1 MTAKCVLSVCVGAAL
16 FAAGTASLAQTAST
30 IEVRLKKA
38 SNIND
43 DAINAALKKIQMTSG
58 PLGTGAAELCLKN
71 YEEFDAALAVQHQEE
86 EAAAQALLA
95 AKDATVK
102 QKIAA
107 LSKLVGL
114 RSGRFA
120 DVPQF
125 ITRYEDCLP
134 EKEVAKIAKEYRG
147 YLKQWIA
154 LDPADSV
161 PAFLLGNAFIVDG
174 KANDAAPLFSNFLDP
189 KIDKNVRRAA
199 LLGMM
204 QVAILKNSIADARK
218 YAQEIADLKLNDARG
233 TLVTGL
239 ARAYLMLTD
248 GTRHVDDQKFPY
260 DTGAKPFPTPQQA
273 RYTDDFA
280 PLKTIKLE
288 LGGGV
293 QETDACIELLKV
305 KLTRFGIAFDK
316 NGAYTLAINT
326 GKTNAPAE
334 EQGYTLETAKNQA
347 LIQGADKLG
356 TLWGIVS
363 FIQMID
369 QKKNAVRVASV
380 HDWPACK
387 NRQVLY
393 HWTPATLEF
402 MLFCKVDGVS
412 QMHTPL
418 SYSFLPAMRAM
429 LGADAKRYAEFGLN
443 SYYGIHGFT
452 MNAKVALS
460 DPRTMKMHEDVCSV
474 FAANG
479 GHVYFPYDDCRY
491 PLNVHDIRAFTI
503 GANGDAKYIS
513 QLYKNI
519 KAQYPG
525 FKMVYCPPFYW
536 GPDGAVSYSE
546 DREDYLRSLGKDL
559 DPEITVYWTGPRVK
573 GTTKSPAQVKWYSDL
588 IGRKPVIFQNG
599 TGSHHGFLDFL
610 TDVKTC
616 WVDWH
621 YDGFV
626 DRDIAGFG
634 LKPGTGHSTCGAQGA
649 TMGDWTWNPKAYDP
663 LTSIQNVVNQYHGK
677 GMYEA
682 IHPGCVALAVLDKY
696 GWEVTPETVMNLP
709 ELEKALPI
717 AEDAWIKAMAV
728 NSFALSNMPSYYQ
741 TALGILRRQVA
752 NSKKTPDFYKRFAKD
767 IEATKAFAVKETGLT
782 DKDLFFHPVSISG
795 GTRFN
800 YDNKCPRRFGIITR
814 GKNSAIPRLTIKFT
828 CDPFPPEKAYE
839 LFIAAQDDDNGRP
852 SKFRI
857 LLNNTEIFNGDS
869 PFPEYNWGLHKFP
882 VPYDAFQRNNTLTIE
897 SLEEGIAAN
906 GPPWLIVNY
915 IVLKP

>member
-1 MTAKCVLSVCVGAAL
+1 MTVKWIFSVFAGAAL
-16 FAAGTASLAQTAST
+16 FAAGTQSFAQTAND
-30 IEVRLKKA
+30 IELRLKNA
-38 SNIND
+38 SHVND

-58 PLGTGAAELCLKN
+58 PLGTGTADLCLKN
-71 YEEFDAALAVQHQEE
+71 YEEFNAALAVQRKAEE
-86 EAAAQALLA
+86 EAAQALLA

-107 LSKLVGL
+107 LSKLADL

-125 ITRYEDCLP
+125 YTRYEDCLP
-134 EKEVAKIAKEYRG
+134 EKEIEKIAREYRE

-154 LDPADSV
+154 LDPDNSG
-161 PAFLLGNAFIVDG
+161 PAFLLGNACIVDG
-174 KANDAAPLFSNFLDP
+174 KANAAAELFGKYLDP
-189 KIDKNVRRAA
+189 KVDKNVRRAA

-204 QVAILKNSIADARK
+204 NAAILKNDTADARK
-218 YAQEIADLKLNDARG
+218 YAQEISDLNIGDPRG
-233 TLVTGL
+233 TSVTGL
-239 ARAYLMLTD
+239 ARTYLMLTD
-248 GTRHVDDQKFPY
+248 GTRHVDDQKFPH

-273 RYTDDFA
+273 QYTDDFA
-280 PLKTIKLE
+280 PLKAIRLE
-288 LGGGV
+288 LGRGV
-293 QETDACIELLKV
+293 KETDACIELLKV

-316 NGAYTLAINT
+316 KGAYTLAINT
-326 GKTNAPAE
+326 GKLSAPAE
-334 EQGYTLETAKNQA
+334 EQGYILETAKDHA
-347 LIQGADKLG
+347 TIQGADKLG

-369 QKKNAVRVASV
+369 QEKNAVRIAKIS
-380 HDWPACK
+380 DWPACK

-393 HWTPATLEF
+393 HFSPGTLEF

-412 QMHTPL
+412 HMHTPL
-418 SYSFLPAMRAM
+418 SGSFLPAMRAM
-429 LGADAKRYAEFGLN
+429 LGADAKRYADFGLN

-452 MNAKVALS
+452 MDAKVALS
-460 DPRTMKMHEDVCSV
+460 DPRTMKMHEDVCAV

-491 PLNVHDIRAFTI
+491 PLNAKDIRAFKI

-513 QLYKNI
+513 QLYKNV
-519 KAQYPG
+519 KAKYPG

-546 DREDYLRSLGKDL
+546 DRENYLRSLGKEL
-559 DPEITVYWTGPRVK
+559 DPEITVFWTGPRVK

-599 TGSHHGFLDFL
+599 TGSHQGFLDFV

-621 YDGFV
+621 YEGFV
-626 DRDIAGFG
+626 DKDIAGFG
-634 LKPGTGHSTCGAQGA
+634 LKPSTGHSACGAQGA
-649 TMGDWTWNPKAYDP
+649 TMGDWTWNPKAYVP
-663 LTSIQNVVNQYHGK
+663 LTSIKNVVNQYYGK
-677 GMYEA
+677 GMYDA

-696 GWEVTPETVMNLP
+696 GWDVTPETVMNLP

-717 AEDAWIKAMAV
+717 AEAAWEKGLAV
-728 NSFALSNMPSYYQ
+728 NSFSLNNMPSYYQ
-741 TALGILRRQVA
+741 TALGILRRLVA
-752 NSKKTPDFYKRFAKD
+752 NSRKAPDFFKQFSKE
-767 IEATKAFAVKETGLT
+767 IEETKAFAVKETGLSG
-782 DKDLFFHPVSISG
+782 KDLFFHPVSISG

-800 YDNKCPRRFGIITR
+800 YDNKCPSRFGIIMR
-814 GKNSAIPRLTIKFT
+814 GKNSAIPRMTIKFT
-828 CDPFPPEKAYE
+828 CDPFPPEKPYE
-839 LFIAAQDDDNGRP
+839 LYISAQDDDNGKP

-857 LLNNTEIFNGDS
+857 LLNGVEIFSGDS
-869 PFPEYNWGLHKFP
+869 PFPEYNWGVHKFS
-882 VPYDAFQRNNTLTIE
+882 VPFEAFQRSNTLTIE
-897 SLEEGIAAN
+897 SLEEDIAAN